1 MIIAFDGRTG
11 AAGDMILG
19 ALLAAGADRNALGPV
34 EEGLPIRYDVSRVM
48 RSGITATNV
57 DVLLERDDGAHD
69 HESEEETDDESGAKH
84 AEGHGPSRS
93 YDEVI
98 EIVEGLELPEPVERD
113 ALAVF
118 ELLAAAEAEIHGVD
132 VPEVHFHE
140 VGADDAIAD
149 VVGACLLFADL
160 GTERVVTTPVSAGGG
175 EVATSHGT
183 YPVPAPAV
191 VQLAERADWNLVGG
205 PVDRELLTPTGAAIL
220 AHFAE
225 GVDVLPELSVTA
237 SGFGAGDP
245 DRADRPNVLRAI
257 VGRETG
263 RLEREEITVLETNLD
278 DATPETLGGLH
289 DRLQEAGAL
298 DVSVVSTT
306 MKKSRPGHLVKVI
319 CRPGDARRVARALA
333 LETGTLGVRE
343 HGAGHR
349 WIANRRHR
357 TVELE
362 IDGRHYEVGVKI
374 ASTADG
380 EVYDTSAEYDDAAVV
395 AEETGL
401 ATREVARRAER
412 LVDDVPDARQ

>member
-1 MIIAFDGRTG
+1 MILAFDGRTG

-19 ALLAAGADRNALGPV
+19 ALLAAGADRDALAPV
-34 EEGLPIRYDVSRVM
+34 EEGLSIRYEVSRVVK
-48 RSGITATNV
+48 SGVTATAV
-57 DVLLERDDGAHD
+57 DVLLEHDDSD
-69 HESEEETDDESGAKH
+69 PEH

-93 YDEVI
+93 YDEVV
-98 EIVEGLELPEPVERD
+98 EIVEGLNLSEEVERD
-113 ALAVF
+113 ARSVF
-118 ELLAAAEAEIHGVD
+118 ELLAEAEAAIHGVD
-132 VPEVHFHE
+132 VPDVHFHE

-149 VVGACLLFADL
+149 VVGASLLFADL
-160 GTERVVTTPVSAGGG
+160 RADRVVTTPVSAGGG
-175 EVATSHGT
+175 EVSTSHGT

-191 VQLAERADWNLVGG
+191 VQLAERADWRLVGG

-225 GVDVLPELSVTA
+225 GVDTLPELSVTG
-237 SGFGAGDP
+237 SGFGAGNADL
-245 DRADRPNVLRAI
+245 DDRPNVLRAV
-257 VGRETG
+257 VGKEAG
-263 RLEREEITVLETNLD
+263 RLRREEITVLETNLD

-298 DVSVVSTT
+298 DVSVVATT

-333 LETGTLGVRE
+333 IETGTLGVRE

-349 WIANRRHR
+349 WVANRRHE

-362 IDGRHYEVGVKI
+362 IDGERYDVGVKI

-380 EVYDTSAEYDDAAVV
+380 EVYDASAEYDDAAAV
-395 AEETGL
+395 AEVTGL
-401 ATREVARRAER
+401 ATREIVCRAER
-412 LVDDVPDARQ
+412 LAGVETDARR